1 MTRRSPGG
9 TEEPGGGERCP
20 SDVSASAAAD
30 WSLAGSRARGV
41 PPAEDPDRELVA
53 RWKAGDPG
61 AFEELVRRHESRVYR
76 FLMRMLGDAAEAEDV
91 AQETFLRVYKFAGR
105 YRPESPFTTWL
116 YRIATNLSI
125 EELRRRKRWARLAA
139 FGKLTGA
146 GFGTGGGD
154 GTVVPKI
161 QEDLIRQELTAKVR
175 AAIHTLPPK
184 YRFPVVLRDIQ
195 GLSYQEVAD
204 VTQLPLNTVRT
215 RLNRGRLMLKEKL
228 RPYLEESGRIRG
240 SDHEA

>member
-1 MTRRSPGG
+1 MM
-9 TEEPGGGERCP
+9 
-20 SDVSASAAAD
+20 AAVR
-30 WSLAGSRARGV
+30 L
-41 PPAEDPDRELVA
+41 
-53 RWKAGDPG
+53 GDHE
-61 AFEELVRRHESRVYR
+61 AFAQLVRRYKGPITNYARRILHDRER
-76 FLMRMLGDAAEAEDV
+76 AEDV

-146 GFGTGGGD
+146 GFGGGGGD

-175 AAIHTLPPK
+175 EAIHTLPPK

-228 RPYLEESGRIRG
+228 RPYLEESGRIGG

>member
-1 MTRRSPGG
+1 M
-9 TEEPGGGERCP
+9 
-20 SDVSASAAAD
+20 AAVR
-30 WSLAGSRARGV
+30 L
-41 PPAEDPDRELVA
+41 
-53 RWKAGDPG
+53 GDHE
-61 AFEELVRRHESRVYR
+61 AFAHLVRRYKGPITNYARRILHDRER
-76 FLMRMLGDAAEAEDV
+76 AEDV

-228 RPYLEESGRIRG
+228 RPYLEESGRIGG

>member
-1 MTRRSPGG
+1 VNRAASLSRAMPGG
-9 TEEPGGGERCP
+9 TTAAEHGGGEP
-20 SDVSASAAAD
+20 LMAAVR
-30 WSLAGSRARGV
+30 L
-41 PPAEDPDRELVA
+41 
-53 RWKAGDPG
+53 GDHE
-61 AFEELVRRHESRVYR
+61 AFAQLVRRYKGPITNYARRILHDRER
-76 FLMRMLGDAAEAEDV
+76 AEDV
-91 AQETFLRVYKFAGR
+91 AQETFLRVYKFAGS

-146 GFGTGGGD
+146 GFGAGGGD

-228 RPYLEESGRIRG
+228 RPYLEETGRIGG